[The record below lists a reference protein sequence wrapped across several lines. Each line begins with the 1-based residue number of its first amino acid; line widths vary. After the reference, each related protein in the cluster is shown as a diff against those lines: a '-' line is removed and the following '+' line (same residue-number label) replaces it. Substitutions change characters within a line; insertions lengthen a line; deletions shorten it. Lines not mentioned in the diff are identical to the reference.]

1 MFGFILRRIFGTKH
15 ERDIKRLQPLVEEI
29 NSLEPAISRLSDQEL
44 KVKKFEFRKRIDQ
57 TARKLEPELKEL
69 SRQLEEATSPEGRA
83 KIKLRAKGVSNQI
96 FEDVLPEAFA
106 VVREAGRRA
115 IGMRQFDVQLIG
127 GMVLHQGK
135 IAEMA
140 TGEGKTLVATLAAYL
155 NALTGEGVHI
165 VTVNDYLARRD
176 TEWMGPIYDMLGLS
190 VGVIQH
196 DRAFV
201 FSAPGGSASG
211 GDIKA
216 SETGGWELEKV
227 GRGAYLREV
236 PRQEAYNC
244 DVTYGTNNE
253 FGFDYL
259 RDNMAIRPDGRV
271 QRKLHYAIVDEVD
284 SILIDEAR
292 TPLII
297 SGPAEESTDKYDRIN
312 RIIPN
317 LRRRWIIEEE
327 EARAKREGIDLERGY
342 DASVDEKASTWT
354 LTEEGEAKCGQ
365 LLGIDLSDPKDM
377 SYRAHIIAAGRA
389 HDLFKRDVDYV
400 VKDGQVIIVDEFTG
414 RLMPGRRWS
423 EGLHQAIEAKENLRI
438 ARENQTLA
446 TITFQNY
453 FRLYE
458 KLAGMTGTADTEAGE
473 FNEIY
478 KLDVVVIPPNR
489 PLVRYEWNDVIY
501 KTEREKFNAVAD
513 EIAKLHQDGRPVLI
527 GTVSVEKSERLSAL
541 LRKRGVP
548 HEVLNAKNHERE
560 AHIIAQ
566 AGQRGAVTLSTN
578 MAGRGTDIVLGPGI
592 AQLGGLHVVG
602 TERHEARR
610 VDNQLR
616 GRAGRQGDPGSSR
629 FFLSLEDD
637 LMRLFGSDRIASIM
651 DRLHLPENQ
660 PIEHPLVTRAITTA
674 QKRVEV
680 RNFDIRK
687 HLLEYDN
694 VMEKQ
699 RDVIYEQRR
708 LVLEGEDLSSHIM
721 SWIEEILDSILDTY
735 IPEKA
740 HPDDWDLRG
749 LIERISQIFPI
760 ALQKEDI
767 DISQIKREGLREML
781 LGDIRMGYQA
791 KEARIG
797 PENMRHLERLVML
810 QVIDERWK
818 EHLRAMDDLKEG
830 IGLRGYGGRD
840 PLMEYKREGFEYF
853 DAMIGAVKQEVV
865 ELLFRVRLVA
875 EEAGPLVAQPVPA
888 QQFVHP
894 RYSTYELA
902 ERAGHVRQAGGPAE
916 GWDTRHEESS
926 AKPMPYRRSG
936 RKIGRNEPCPCGSGL
951 KYKKCCGRNVH

>member
-1 MFGFILRRIFGTKH
+1 MFGFILRKIFGTKH
-15 ERDIKRLQPLVEEI
+15 ERDIRRLQPLVEEI
-29 NSLEPAISRLSDQEL
+29 NSLEPAISMLSDQEL
-44 KVKKFEFRKRIDQ
+44 KVKRFEFRKRIDQ
-57 TARKLEPELKEL
+57 KARELELELKEL
-69 SRQLEEATSPEGRA
+69 SRQLEEATTPEGRA
-83 KIKLRAKGVSNQI
+83 KIKARAKGVSNQI
-96 FEDVLPEAFA
+96 FEDVLPEVFA

-176 TEWMGPIYDMLGLS
+176 TEWMGPIYGMLGLS

-196 DRAFV
+196 EKAFV
-201 FSAPGGSASG
+201 F
-211 GDIKA
+211 DIKTT
-216 SETGGWELEKV
+216 ETGRWELEKV

-259 RDNMAIRPDGRV
+259 RDNMAIRPDDRV

-342 DASVDEKASTWT
+342 DASVDEKAHTWT

-400 VKDGQVIIVDEFTG
+400 VKDGRVIIVDEFTG

-438 ARENQTLA
+438 ARESQTLA

-489 PLVRYEWNDVIY
+489 PLVRYEWDDVIY

-513 EIAKLHQDGRPVLI
+513 EIAKLHQDGRPILI

-541 LRKRGVP
+541 LRKQSIP

-566 AGQRGAVTLSTN
+566 AGQRGVVTLSTN

-592 AQLGGLHVVG
+592 AQLSGLHVIG

-687 HLLEYDN
+687 HLLEYDD

-699 RDVIYEQRR
+699 RAVIYEQRR
-708 LVLEGEDLSSHIM
+708 LVLEGEDLGSHII

-735 IPEKA
+735 IPERA

-767 DISQIKREGLREML
+767 DISQITREGLREML
-781 LGDIRMGYQA
+781 LGDIRMAYQA

-853 DAMIGAVKQEVV
+853 DVMIGAVKQEVV
-865 ELLFRVRLVA
+865 GLLFRVRLVV
-875 EEAGPLVAQPVPA
+875 EEARPLVAQPVPA

-902 ERAGHVRQAGGPAE
+902 ERAGPVRQAGRPAE
-916 GWDTRHEESS
+916 GWGTRPEEPSD
-926 AKPMPYRRSG
+926 KPMPYRRPG
-936 RKIGRNEPCPCGSGL
+936 RRIGRNEPCPCGSGL

>member
-1 MFGFILRRIFGTKH
+1 
-15 ERDIKRLQPLVEEI
+15 
-29 NSLEPAISRLSDQEL
+29 
-44 KVKKFEFRKRIDQ
+44 
-57 TARKLEPELKEL
+57 
-69 SRQLEEATSPEGRA
+69 
-83 KIKLRAKGVSNQI
+83 
-96 FEDVLPEAFA
+96 
-106 VVREAGRRA
+106 
-115 IGMRQFDVQLIG
+115 
-127 GMVLHQGK
+127 
-135 IAEMA
+135 
-140 TGEGKTLVATLAAYL
+140 
-155 NALTGEGVHI
+155 
-165 VTVNDYLARRD
+165 
-176 TEWMGPIYDMLGLS
+176 
-190 VGVIQH
+190 
-196 DRAFV
+196 
-201 FSAPGGSASG
+201 
-211 GDIKA
+211 
-216 SETGGWELEKV
+216 
-227 GRGAYLREV
+227 
-236 PRQEAYNC
+236 
-244 DVTYGTNNE
+244 
-253 FGFDYL
+253 
-259 RDNMAIRPDGRV
+259 
-271 QRKLHYAIVDEVD
+271 
-284 SILIDEAR
+284 
-292 TPLII
+292 
-297 SGPAEESTDKYDRIN
+297 
-312 RIIPN
+312 
-317 LRRRWIIEEE
+317 
-327 EARAKREGIDLERGY
+327 
-342 DASVDEKASTWT
+342 
-354 LTEEGEAKCGQ
+354 
-365 LLGIDLSDPKDM
+365 
-377 SYRAHIIAAGRA
+377 
-389 HDLFKRDVDYV
+389 
-400 VKDGQVIIVDEFTG
+400 
-414 RLMPGRRWS
+414 
-423 EGLHQAIEAKENLRI
+423 
-438 ARENQTLA
+438 
-446 TITFQNY
+446 
-453 FRLYE
+453 
-458 KLAGMTGTADTEAGE
+458 
-473 FNEIY
+473 
-478 KLDVVVIPPNR
+478 
-489 PLVRYEWNDVIY
+489 
-501 KTEREKFNAVAD
+501 
-513 EIAKLHQDGRPVLI
+513 
-527 GTVSVEKSERLSAL
+527 
-541 LRKRGVP
+541 
-548 HEVLNAKNHERE
+548 
-560 AHIIAQ
+560 
-566 AGQRGAVTLSTN
+566 

>member
-566 AGQRGAVTLSTN
+566 AGQRGVVTLSTN